1 MDTYIFYVELLVD
14 SIENTPRTFMYHIMK
29 QNERCIIQYP
39 GCVTTAVTRA
49 TAEPMILI
57 IAGIARTSYP

>member
-49 TAEPMILI
+49 TAEPMN
-57 IAGIARTSYP
+57 